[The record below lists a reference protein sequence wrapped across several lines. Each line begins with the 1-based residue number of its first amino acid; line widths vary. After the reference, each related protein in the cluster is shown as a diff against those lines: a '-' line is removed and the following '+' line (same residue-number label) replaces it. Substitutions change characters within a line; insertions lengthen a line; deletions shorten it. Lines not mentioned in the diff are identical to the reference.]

1 MLVSVPTA
9 ELLRLVTEQ
18 VDPAV
23 EVVEWPMDGP
33 PPRPSIDI
41 VVPPY
46 MGKLEPLKRVA
57 EVTTRLVQ
65 SQSIGYNGVEQV
77 LPAGTTFAN
86 ATSVHEA
93 STAELAVGLAIAA
106 QRALPVYATN
116 QLTGTWHPIPAESL
130 ADRHVLIVGF
140 GGVGEAV
147 LVRLAP
153 FEVTIT
159 CVASR
164 ARTTNGQQVHG
175 IDELDALLPEADIVI
190 LTVPLTEATTGMVDD
205 HFLTAMK
212 RGALLINVARGAVVD
227 TAALVDHVRRGRI
240 RAALDVTDPEPLP
253 PDHEL
258 WTLPGVLITPHV
270 GGASSAMIPRMVKLI
285 VRQTERMLAGE
296 EPLNVVLRT

>member
-1 MLVSVPTA
+1 MIVSVPTP
-9 ELLRLVTEQ
+9 ELLRLVSEQ
-18 VDPAV
+18 VSGDV
-23 EVVEWPMDGP
+23 EVIEWSMDSP

-46 MGKLEPLKRVA
+46 MGQLEPLKRVA
-57 EVTTRLVQ
+57 EVATRLVQ
-65 SQSIGYNGVEQV
+65 SQSIGFNGVEQV

-86 ATSVHEA
+86 ATSVHET

-106 QRALPVYATN
+106 QRAIPTYATN
-116 QLTGTWHPIPAESL
+116 QLTGTWQPVPTQSL

-147 LVRLAP
+147 LARLLP
-153 FEVTIT
+153 FEVTVT

-175 IDELDALLPEADIVI
+175 IDELDALLPQAEIVI
-190 LTVPLTEATTGMVDD
+190 LTVPLTESTTHLVDD
-205 HFLTAMK
+205 RFLAAM
-212 RGALLINVARGAVVD
+212 RDGALLINVARGAVVD

-253 PDHEL
+253 SDHEL
-258 WTLPGVLITPHV
+258 WTLPGVVITPHV
-270 GGASSAMIPRMVKLI
+270 GGASSAMIPRMVRLI
-285 VRQTERMLAGE
+285 ARQAERMLAGE